1 MTLHLIMA
9 LQYKLATLLK
19 GVGVLQK
26 TLPASINISGV
37 NFLSLLGL
45 TQEDSDLEYL

>member
-9 LQYKLATLLK
+9 LQYELETLLK
-19 GVGVLQK
+19 EVGVLQK

-45 TQEDSDLEYL
+45 TQEDPGLEYL